1 MALMSYFP
9 GECAD
14 GPPFSE
20 EEPLT
25 ATLEGM
31 RRCPARGEYIELHFT
46 TNEGAWSWCF
56 PAPARQLRRRP
67 TPIALTPG
75 PYGVIARRVTADG
88 ELGSALDARVALPAI
103 LAGAD
108 VVVARRLVTAG
119 R

>member
-1 MALMSYFP
+1 MALTSYFP

-14 GPPFSE
+14 GPPSGE

-25 ATLEGM
+25 ARLEGV

-46 TNEGAWSWCF
+46 TSEGRWAWCF
-56 PAPARQLRRRP
+56 PEPARQLRRRP
-67 TPIALTPG
+67 APIALTPG
-75 PYGVIARRVTADG
+75 PYGVMARRVTAGG
-88 ELGSALDARVALPAI
+88 ELGAALDARVALPAI

-108 VVVARRLVTAG
+108 VVVARHLVTAG